1 MGIQERKRRERE
13 RRKQQIMVAAKRVF
27 AKKGYGRT
35 TMGRI
40 AKEAEL
46 SAGTL
51 YLYFKSKSELWA
63 ALSIRVLRYLL
74 MRLDHLLTHQDANVS
89 GNISEL
95 KAVLL
100 DAYEFDPTI
109 FRNLFNIQSSDW
121 LMDIKPELIEEIE
134 SLGQQS
140 LNKIASIFQQG
151 INQGIFLHRHP
162 KAIADIVWSMF
173 TGVVLWEGSNPS
185 GEQGAQHLQNTMETA
200 FEIFEKGILVS
211 NRPST

>member
-74 MRLDHLLTHQDANVS
+74 MRLDHLIAHQDSDVN

-151 INQGIFLHRHP
+151 INRGIFLHRHP